1 VLKWA
6 GGKSQLLAQYDRW
19 LPRRYGAYF
28 EPFVGGAAVFF
39 HMLPRADGRR
49 VRLSDVNGE
58 LIDVYRVLQTDLEGL
73 IGRLEQHRLQHSEE
87 FFYRVLSQDPETLG
101 VTDRAARTIYL
112 NRTCYNGLYRV
123 NSSGLFNVPF
133 GRYKN
138 PSILF
143 EPRLRAAAQALQ
155 GVELGV
161 EGFESVLE
169 HAGEGDFV
177 YFDPPYQPLNTTSSF
192 TAYTR
197 WSFGEEEQARLARV
211 FSELAGRGVK
221 VLLSNSDT
229 PLVKSLYRGFRIH
242 RVQANRCINSKGD
255 CRRAITELL
264 VASFG

>member
-1 VLKWA
+1 MLKWA
-6 GGKSQLLAQYDRW
+6 GGKGQLLAQYDRW

-28 EPFVGGAAVFF
+28 EPFVGSAAVFF
-39 HMLPRADGRR
+39 HMLPRADQRR
-49 VRLSDVNGE
+49 VRLSDVNE
-58 LIDVYRVLQTDLEGL
+58 DLIGVYRVLQTDLEGL
-73 IGRLEQHRLQHSEE
+73 VQRLDLHRLRHSEE
-87 FFYRVLSQDPETLG
+87 YFYQVRSQDPG
-101 VTDRAARTIYL
+101 SMDPTDRAARTIYL
-112 NRTCYNGLYRV
+112 NKTCYNGLYRV

-133 GRYKN
+133 GRYQN
-138 PSILF
+138 PSILV

-169 HAGEGDFV
+169 HAREDDFV

-197 WSFGEEEQARLARV
+197 WSFGEEEQVRLARV

-221 VLLSNSDT
+221 VMLSNSNT
-229 PLVKSLYRGFRIH
+229 PLVKSLYQGFRIH
-242 RVQANRCINSKGD
+242 RVRANRCINSKAD